1 MALAPVVLDDL
12 TWSDFST
19 AAIQRIPAASAGLWT
34 LNAPVDPG
42 ITLLDLF
49 GWLLE
54 QRLYW
59 MDQVSNPLNR
69 ALFALLG
76 ITPNQ
81 AVAATT
87 VLYIE
92 PNGASGETSGAVLL
106 PLGTQVQL
114 ANGQSPPVFTTLEA
128 VTIFPLADAG
138 PSARFQAPLVTLMV
152 GTNDRSVNLAQGRS
166 PALLDPDGGDTQI
179 VLSFSSAASGS
190 AGGTLALFFELLT
203 PPGLATGWSPNAPTG
218 PPGPNALTWLV
229 TVNGTLTPLDS
240 GQVVDGTL
248 SLRRSGVVVLTIP
261 SGWTV
266 EPNTTADFA
275 VVLRAQQAVN
285 TFPPRISRLIPN
297 VVTAV
302 NSRPTS
308 QLTPEYIQGQ
318 VETWRRLPGNVFVLP
333 EGDRPALAPTV
344 KVEITEMSATTPTT
358 WQQVDDLTTA
368 GPDDRMYVLDA
379 TAARLRFGDGVTGQ
393 LPVPKDTKSVTVS
406 YSVGG
411 GIAGNLGS
419 LLPWVVP
426 GQPALSAWN
435 IVEAAGGADA
445 ETIAAVR
452 ERAPAVVTYT
462 GRAITQADFE
472 QVATVVPG
480 TAIARA
486 DAAIGRHP
494 LFPNR
499 VVPGAVTVF
508 LVPDVPRNS
517 DGSPDYGS
525 DEQFPAGPV
534 ADAPTIAAVLAALNQ
549 ARLVTSEVFVETVNY
564 RPLTINLTVTAQ
576 TSDPQ
581 ALRNSLYQALQQYFD
596 PLVGG
601 DEGSGWPFGGPV
613 RPSTLL
619 KIAQNAI
626 GSAGTISSVS
636 IALDD
641 PSVPAQGCTDVQIG
655 ADNLVVLTDVVVSIV
670 SPPAGQGGLP

>member
-1 MALAPVVLDDL
+1 MDAPFLGNGWPFPILPDATGKLAYVAGDDNVEQSLEVLLMTQLNERVMRPTFGCDAPSYVFAPGSVQFLNLLEESVSDALTMWEPRVNVLSVDAEANSDDPSQVTVSVSCRVRDQLAAEPGIPLLPGHDRGTVMALAPVVLDDL

-240 GQVVDGTL
+240 GQVVNGTL

-275 VVLRAQQAVN
+275 VVLRSRRS
-285 TFPPRISRLIPN
+285 TRSRREFP
-297 VVTAV
+297 
-302 NSRPTS
+302 
-308 QLTPEYIQGQ
+308 G
-318 VETWRRLPGNVFVLP
+318 
-333 EGDRPALAPTV
+333 
-344 KVEITEMSATTPTT
+344 
-358 WQQVDDLTTA
+358 
-368 GPDDRMYVLDA
+368 
-379 TAARLRFGDGVTGQ
+379 
-393 LPVPKDTKSVTVS
+393 
-406 YSVGG
+406 
-411 GIAGNLGS
+411 
-419 LLPWVVP
+419 
-426 GQPALSAWN
+426 
-435 IVEAAGGADA
+435 
-445 ETIAAVR
+445 
-452 ERAPAVVTYT
+452 
-462 GRAITQADFE
+462 
-472 QVATVVPG
+472 
-480 TAIARA
+480 
-486 DAAIGRHP
+486 
-494 LFPNR
+494 
-499 VVPGAVTVF
+499 
-508 LVPDVPRNS
+508 
-517 DGSPDYGS
+517 
-525 DEQFPAGPV
+525 
-534 ADAPTIAAVLAALNQ
+534 
-549 ARLVTSEVFVETVNY
+549 
-564 RPLTINLTVTAQ
+564 
-576 TSDPQ
+576 
-581 ALRNSLYQALQQYFD
+581 
-596 PLVGG
+596 
-601 DEGSGWPFGGPV
+601 
-613 RPSTLL
+613 
-619 KIAQNAI
+619 
-626 GSAGTISSVS
+626 
-636 IALDD
+636 
-641 PSVPAQGCTDVQIG
+641 
-655 ADNLVVLTDVVVSIV
+655 
-670 SPPAGQGGLP
+670 